1 MGRAQRWLSFGS
13 SSARLRREFIADRK
27 KPVLA
32 EDLIFLDRPPL
43 LFATMKLM
51 MRHRI
56 RGAWRLFETLKAR
69 GYFDRKVIRY
79 EIGRGI
85 PIHVPI
91 FRPERRWDRFDL
103 IHYELELIDTLVRE
117 AEAGDAPLTIID
129 CGADLG
135 LVSMLLTA
143 RLPRVSRVIAFE
155 PSQDEVPLLRKNFAG
170 LPIASE
176 VIQAAVSEYAGRGEL
191 RRPAYDSYNQAR
203 YIEPALGGAFEV
215 RTLDSLALSRQ
226 DLLIKIDV
234 EGGELAVVRGA
245 RKTISEAS
253 RVIVATEAHPL
264 VAARTGID
272 PIYVL
277 QELAAIRQFRFT
289 VCETGQ
295 SNPDLSKPF
304 FEQLPE
310 KFYNC
315 NVVAVSI

>member
-1 MGRAQRWLSFGS
+1 MSRDSKEG
-13 SSARLRREFIADRK
+13 
-27 KPVLA
+27 VLA
-32 EDLIFLDRPPL
+32 EDLIFLDQPPL
-43 LFATMKLM
+43 LFTTMKFM

-56 RGAWRLFETLKAR
+56 RGAWRLFEFLKKR
-69 GYFDRKVIRY
+69 GYFLRKVIRY

-85 PIHVPI
+85 SVHVPI

-103 IHYELELIDTLVRE
+103 VHYEPELIDRLVGE
-117 AEAGDAPLTIID
+117 AEDSDAPLTIID

-143 RLPRVSRVIAFE
+143 RLARVSRVIAFE
-155 PSQDEVPLLRKNFAG
+155 PSEDEIPLLRMNLAG
-170 LPIASE
+170 LPVANE
-176 VIQAAVSEYAGRGEL
+176 VIQAAVSDYAGRGEL
-191 RRPAYDSYNQAR
+191 RRPAYDAYNQAR
-203 YIEPALGGAFEV
+203 YVKHAADGGFEV
-215 RTLDSLALSRQ
+215 LTLDSLELPAQ

-234 EGGELAVVRGA
+234 EGGEQAVVRGA
-245 RKTISEAS
+245 RNTIAKAT

-272 PIYVL
+272 PVSVL
-277 QELAAIRQFRFT
+277 QELAAIRPFRFT

-295 SNPDLSKPF
+295 SDLDLSRPF

-315 NVVAVSI
+315 NVVGVSV

>member
-1 MGRAQRWLSFGS
+1 M
-13 SSARLRREFIADRK
+13 
-27 KPVLA
+27 A

-43 LFATMKLM
+43 LFTIDKLL

-56 RGAWRLFETLKAR
+56 RGAWRLFEFLKRR

-85 PIHVPI
+85 SVHVPI

-103 IHYELELIDTLVRE
+103 LRYEVELIDMLADE
-117 AEAGDAPLTIID
+117 AASIDAPLTIID

-135 LVSMLLTA
+135 LVSMLLTV
-143 RLPRVSRVIAFE
+143 RIPRVSRVIAFE
-155 PSQDEVPLLRKNFAG
+155 PSEEEVPLLRKNFAG
-170 LPIASE
+170 LPVASE
-176 VIQAAVSEYAGRGEL
+176 VIQAAVSDYTGWGEL
-191 RRPAYDSYNQAR
+191 RRPKYDAYNQAR
-203 YIEPALGGAFEV
+203 YVEAASSGSFEV
-215 RTLDSLALSRQ
+215 LTLDTLDLPPQ

-234 EGGELAVVRGA
+234 EGGEQAVVRGA
-245 RKTISEAS
+245 RKTIAEAP

-272 PIYVL
+272 PMSVL
-277 QELAAIRQFRFT
+277 RELRAIRPFRFT

-295 SNPDLSKPF
+295 SDLDLSRPF

-315 NVVAVSI
+315 NVVAVSLNE

>member
-1 MGRAQRWLSFGS
+1 
-13 SSARLRREFIADRK
+13 
-27 KPVLA
+27 LA

-43 LFATMKLM
+43 LFTIDKFM

-56 RGAWRLFETLKAR
+56 RGAYRLFEILKKR
-69 GYFDRKVIRY
+69 RYFDRKVIRY
-79 EIGRGI
+79 EIERGI
-85 PIHVPI
+85 VVHVPI

-103 IHYELELIDTLVRE
+103 MHYEPELIGMLTTE
-117 AEAGDAPLTIID
+117 ARASDAPLTIID

-143 RLPRVSRVIAFE
+143 RLMRVSRVIAFE
-155 PSQDEVPLLRKNFAG
+155 PSEDEIPLLRKNLAG
-170 LPIASE
+170 LPIQSD
-176 VIQAAVSEYAGRGEL
+176 VVQAGVSDCAGQGVL
-191 RRPAYDSYNQAR
+191 RRPAYDGYNQAR
-203 YIEPALGGAFEV
+203 YVEHANNGGFEIV
-215 RTLDSLALSRQ
+215 TLDSIEVPAE

-234 EGGELAVVRGA
+234 EGGEQAVVRGA
-245 RKTISEAS
+245 KKTIAKSP

-272 PIYVL
+272 PISVL
-277 QELAAIRQFRFT
+277 QELAAIRPFRFT

-295 SNPDLSKPF
+295 SNLDLSRPF

-315 NVVAVSI
+315 NVVAVSL